1 MSINVKKPL
10 QIFYGTSPQMCH
22 YLPTQIEKKIITEIT
37 GPDSDQLNHLLTSA
51 GFRRSH
57 NTAYRPACT
66 SCHACIPVRIN
77 VSKYVPNRSMKRARK
92 AAYDITCSERPPIAT
107 REQFNLFK
115 KYQKLRHEES
125 EMATMDFNEYR
136 SMIEDTPVKT
146 TMFEFRDSKNIL
158 IAASLTDIVDDG
170 LSGVYKFFSPER
182 RKHSLGTW
190 IIDWHVLKAI
200 DSNLNYVYLGYW
212 ISGCSKMSYK
222 SNFSGLEKL
231 INNTWLN
238 F

>member
-1 MSINVKKPL
+1 
-10 QIFYGTSPQMCH
+10 
-22 YLPTQIEKKIITEIT
+22 
-37 GPDSDQLNHLLTSA
+37 
-51 GFRRSH
+51 
-57 NTAYRPACT
+57 
-66 SCHACIPVRIN
+66 
-77 VSKYVPNRSMKRARK
+77 
-92 AAYDITCSERPPIAT
+92 
-107 REQFNLFK
+107 
-115 KYQKLRHEES
+115 
-125 EMATMDFNEYR
+125 MATMDFNEYR

-212 ISGCSKMSYK
+212 IFRGGK
-222 SNFSGLEKL
+222 
-231 INNTWLN
+231 I
-238 F
+238 